1 MPPIN
6 CARGMGRALIGRMRN
21 GLLVLAGLVAFIGAA
36 LFAPGPARSDCAQ
49 IQSSCFEHCFDTETE
64 SARLSACRNRC
75 AIQFCQDTP
84 SVCRATDQSVC
95 SNSFRS
101 CTGACQSLASVPSAI
116 AQNELACSQT
126 CCVRYK
132 ACLQQRSCDVTTI
145 VCP

>member
-1 MPPIN
+1 MN
-6 CARGMGRALIGRMRN
+6 CARGVGRALIGRMRN
-21 GLLVLAGLVAFIGAA
+21 GLLVLAGFIALIGAA

-49 IQSSCFEHCFDTETE
+49 IQSSCFQHCGDTETD

-101 CTGACQSLASVPSAI
+101 CNGACQSIAAVPSAI

-132 ACLQQRSCDVTTI
+132 ACLQQRACDVTSI

>member
-1 MPPIN
+1 VTPIN
-6 CARGMGRALIGRMRN
+6 CARGVGRALIGHMRN
-21 GLLVLAGLVAFIGAA
+21 GLLVLAGLIALIGAA
-36 LFAPGPARSDCAQ
+36 LFAPGPAHSDCAQ
-49 IQSSCFEHCFDTETE
+49 IQSSCFEHCVDTETE

-101 CTGACQSLASVPSAI
+101 CSGACQSLASSTSAI

>member
-1 MPPIN
+1 
-6 CARGMGRALIGRMRN
+6 MGRALIGRMRN
-21 GLLVLAGLVAFIGAA
+21 GLLVLSGLIALIGAVLLA
-36 LFAPGPARSDCAQ
+36 SGPARSDCAQ
-49 IQSSCFEHCFDTETE
+49 IRSSCFEHCFDTETE
-64 SARLSACRNRC
+64 TARLSACRNRC
-75 AIQFCQDTP
+75 SIQFCQDTP

-95 SNSFRS
+95 STSFRS